1 MRFRIYVAACIL
13 KYYINL
19 KWRNEGFLQ
28 KQPTKGVLHK
38 DGFKNF
44 KTDWVIPFTES
55 VCAQYIE
62 YLDFKQR
69 ENQSYL

>member
-1 MRFRIYVAACIL
+1 MRFRIFVAACIL

-44 KTDWVIPFTES
+44 KTD
-55 VCAQYIE
+55 
-62 YLDFKQR
+62 
-69 ENQSYL
+69 